1 MPAAGT
7 ALVNHEVRKPP
18 RLSRQIS
25 VVVGKFLFRW
35 REIIGATA
43 FLAVYLFGNPSHRSC
58 FRGLPFIL
66 AGLILRFW
74 AMGYIGASARTRTI
88 EIRKVVSNGPYRIF
102 PHPLYAGNFMLV
114 IGVLIVLNLDIRL
127 ALGVVAGFWGEYGL
141 IARAEE
147 QFLGEHREVPKP
159 VKFDWHR
166 ARCDWSTWVV
176 TGLVYLLCLM
186 RIGWS

>member
-1 MPAAGT
+1 
-7 ALVNHEVRKPP
+7 
-18 RLSRQIS
+18 
-25 VVVGKFLFRW
+25 
-35 REIIGATA
+35 
-43 FLAVYLFGNPSHRSC
+43 
-58 FRGLPFIL
+58 
-66 AGLILRFW
+66 
-74 AMGYIGASARTRTI
+74 
-88 EIRKVVSNGPYRIF
+88 
-102 PHPLYAGNFMLV
+102 MLV

-127 ALGVVAGFWGEYGL
+127 ALGVVAGFLGEYGL

-166 ARCDWSTWVV
+166 AWCDWSTWVV